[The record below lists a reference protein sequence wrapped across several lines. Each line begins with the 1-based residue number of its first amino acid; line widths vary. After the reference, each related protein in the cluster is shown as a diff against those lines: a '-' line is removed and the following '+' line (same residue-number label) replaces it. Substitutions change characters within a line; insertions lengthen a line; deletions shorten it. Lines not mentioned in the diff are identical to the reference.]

1 MVVVRLVE
9 LLSLAWIGLDTLILN
24 NQLMSPVVEENDNP
38 F

>member
-24 NQLMSPVVEENDNP
+24 NQLMSHVVEENDNP